1 MKLLDRHGATI
12 ALIVFAAYAAIL
24 GTLAVDQ
31 AFGLGLFPTPLD
43 KYLAGRIEKL
53 GHPDVVVAEEARK
66 ELVEQWRGL
75 AVDALISALEW
86 REPIRSRARACLV
99 EITGQNFGMLP
110 GPWEDWWAEHR
121 DAY

>member
-1 MKLLDRHGATI
+1 MRLLEKHGATI
-12 ALIVFAAYAAIL
+12 GLILFAVYAAIL
-24 GTLAVDQ
+24 GTLAIDQ

-43 KYLAGRIEKL
+43 KYLTERIEKL
-53 GHPDVVVAEEARK
+53 GDPDVVVAEEARR

-75 AVDALISALEW
+75 AVDTLIPALEW

-99 EITGQNFGMLP
+99 EITGQNFGMQP
-110 GPWEDWWAEHR
+110 GPWEDWWAEHG